1 MSNRVILASFFL
13 RVWRLV
19 LLLVFLKKLRFA
31 RFPRIHFLLMD
42 CHATASAVSRNDRK
56 GVLDSITLLDSRFLM
71 RNRGFQGAGAGIYLS
86 GNEQARAV
94 ESTIYRK
101 KLEFRQ
107 NLAWAKICYSH
118 YHLSACWL
126 LIKL

>member
-1 MSNRVILASFFL
+1 
-13 RVWRLV
+13 
-19 LLLVFLKKLRFA
+19 
-31 RFPRIHFLLMD
+31 MD

-118 YHLSACWL
+118 YHVSACWL